1 MKTLIRNIVLNSF
14 CLWIISLVSGAVT
27 FSNKL
32 EVLIFAS
39 ISLAI
44 VNLLVKPLLNLIF
57 LPLNLI
63 TLGTFRWG
71 VNIIVLFLVTV
82 LVPGFHIRDFVF
94 TGLNFSGFVIP
105 AIRFNVLLSYLAV
118 SFLLYLLSDMIYWLF
133 K

>member
-1 MKTLIRNIVLNSF
+1 MKSIIRNIVLNSF
-14 CLWIISLVSGAVT
+14 CLWIISSVSGAVN

-63 TLGTFRWG
+63 TLGTFRWV
-71 VNIIVLFLVTV
+71 VNIMVLFLVTV
-82 LVPGFHIRDFVF
+82 LVPGFHIQDFVF
-94 TGLNFSGFVIP
+94 SGLNFAGFVIP
-105 AIRFNVLLSYLAV
+105 AIKFNVLLSFLAV
-118 SFLLYLLSDMIYWLF
+118 SFLLSILSDMIYWLF

>member
-14 CLWIISLVSGAVT
+14 CLWIISLLSGAVA

-44 VNLLVKPLLNLIF
+44 VNLFVKPLLNLIF

-63 TLGTFRWG
+63 TLGTFRWV
-71 VNIIVLFLVTV
+71 VNIIVLSLVTV
-82 LVPGFHIRDFVF
+82 LVPGFHIQTFVF
-94 TGLNFSGFVIP
+94 TGLNFAGFVIP
-105 AIRFNVLLSYLAV
+105 AIKFNVILSYLAV
-118 SFLLYLLSDMIYWLF
+118 SFLLSVLSDIIYWLF